1 MKRIAIFVA
10 CALLLAACGEEPQY
24 HKGQMVISKLSGQKG
39 MVLGS
44 NECSVECIYWVR
56 FASLSITTDT
66 HTLAPDGPV
75 QIEPF
80 STVRMRSFELEPA
93 R

>member
-10 CALLLAACGEEPQY
+10 GALLLGACGEEPEY

-44 NECSVECIYWVR
+44 SECAAECIYWVR

-66 HTLAPDGPV
+66 HVLAQDGPV

-80 STVRMRSFELEPA
+80 STIRMRAFELEPA